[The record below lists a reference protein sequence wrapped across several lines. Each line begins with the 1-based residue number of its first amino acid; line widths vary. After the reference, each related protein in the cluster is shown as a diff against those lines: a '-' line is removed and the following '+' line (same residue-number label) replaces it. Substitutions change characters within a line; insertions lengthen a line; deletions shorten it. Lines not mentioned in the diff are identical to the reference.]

1 MADNIDSFLANVDRY
16 TSDYL
21 AALGVQGTAG
31 QILVKSLDDKAFR
44 EQLLN
49 NPREALASEG
59 VKLPEGLLITVY
71 ENTDKQIHLVLPP
84 VVDQV

>member
-1 MADNIDSFLANVDRY
+1 MADNIDAFLADVDRY

-31 QILVKSLDDKAFR
+31 QILVKSVDDKEFR
-44 EQLLN
+44 ARLLAT
-49 NPREALASEG
+49 PHEALKAEG
-59 VKLPEGLLITVY
+59 VKLPEGLVVRVF

-84 VVDQV
+84 AVE

>member
-1 MADNIDSFLANVDRY
+1 MQDNIDSFLANVDRY

-31 QILVKSLDDKAFR
+31 QILVKSLDDKSFR
-44 EQLLN
+44 VRLLAS
-49 NPREALASEG
+49 PREVLAAEG
-59 VKLPEGLLITVY
+59 VKLPEGLLVTVY
-71 ENTDKQIHLVLPP
+71 ENTNRQIHLVLPP